1 MSVLLLLD
9 SFLHRLG
16 IHRPAINKDVYA
28 SFSVNKD
35 CYMSFSANKDCYVS
49 ANVNKDA
56 WV

>member
-9 SFLHRLG
+9 SFIHRLF
-16 IHRPAINKDVYA
+16 RFKPAVNKDVYA
-28 SFSVNKD
+28 SFNANKD
-35 CYMSFSANKDCYVS
+35 CYMSFSANKDCCVS